1 MCLKWKVAW
10 SHQKIFTEKK
20 QRFFGLK
27 MWILL
32 SKMGDRLHDT
42 SHYSLIWELPIGIYE
57 GFMKV
62 CRSPIPAQRSY
73 KQFKKHKIEK
83 KINGLCQIRTW
94 DLLLPRPALYH
105 WATEFDMKW
114 RGKLFNR
121 SYIIIIA
128 SLTLYPPVLIKN
140 STVQSELF

>member
-1 MCLKWKVAW
+1 
-10 SHQKIFTEKK
+10 
-20 QRFFGLK
+20 
-27 MWILL
+27 
-32 SKMGDRLHDT
+32 
-42 SHYSLIWELPIGIYE
+42 
-57 GFMKV
+57 MKV

-140 STVQSELF
+140 STVQWLRSRDNSLLRKEHKWGRFQRIEMELQNILLDFMGPEQVCPVCPGHSGIFY